1 MQNAD
6 EPPAEKPELK
16 RNPLRPWLE
25 AGGGGVPLLHE
36 QATAPLMI
44 SSSVVALVLLIACA
58 NLANLLL
65 ARGAARRREIA
76 VRLAVGASRWRLVR
90 QFLTESLLLAVLGAA
105 VGLALAS
112 PLAKVILDVGAGNE
126 PLTIDAQLD
135 QGVLLFT
142 VATALLTA
150 LMFGLAPAFRA
161 TRVDLVPSLKDIG
174 SGASGGKVHFG
185 VSRFLVIGQVVLCTV
200 LLAGAG
206 LFCRTLLNL

>member
-6 EPPAEKPELK
+6 EPPAGKPELK
-16 RNPLRPWLE
+16 RNPWRPWLE
-25 AGGGGVPLLHE
+25 AGGGGVPLLHQ

-44 SSSVVALVLLIACA
+44 LSSVVALVLLIACA

-135 QGVLLFT
+135 
-142 VATALLTA
+142 
-150 LMFGLAPAFRA
+150 P
-161 TRVDLVPSLKDIG
+161 
-174 SGASGGKVHFG
+174 
-185 VSRFLVIGQVVLCTV
+185 
-200 LLAGAG
+200 
-206 LFCRTLLNL
+206 